1 MSVQW
6 RGVTFDWWGTLYV
19 YRDARA
25 RRLQVVCDALRA
37 HGCDLPEERIV
48 EVYDLGAER
57 LEREWRAG
65 RVYRP
70 CEWLADTLQQLHVS
84 MSEDACRLLQRN
96 AEEAML
102 DDPPLLVAGAAA
114 LLADLHQG
122 GIAIGLISDTGL
134 TIGRVM
140 RLILAQDGILPYFS
154 GFAFSDEVGVT
165 KPHRRAFECALG
177 QMGLRPE
184 EAVHVG
190 DLPETDICGATAVGM
205 RAVLVTGVSG
215 RQDDGHADAVV
226 GGFAELRGLFR
237 EWGLL
242 PAK

>member
-1 MSVQW
+1 MKL

-37 HGCDLPEERIV
+37 HGWDRPRERV
-48 EVYDLGAER
+48 EEVYDLGAER

-70 CEWLADTLQQLHVS
+70 AEWLADTLRQLNVS
-84 MSEDACRLLQRN
+84 LPEDACRLLQRDT
-96 AEEAML
+96 EEAML
-102 DDPPLLVAGAAA
+102 DRPPLLATGAAA
-114 LLADLHQG
+114 LLADLHRA

-140 RLILAQDGILPYFS
+140 RMILAKDGILSYFS

-165 KPHRRAFECALG
+165 KPHRRAFEHALQ
-177 QMGLRPE
+177 QMGVSPE

-190 DLPETDICGATAVGM
+190 DLPETDICGAKAVGM
-205 RAVLVTGVSG
+205 HAVLITAISG
-215 RQDDGHADAVV
+215 RQDDGQADAIVSD
-226 GGFAELRGLFR
+226 FAELRHLFQ

-242 PAK
+242 KG